1 VLSLLSLEGPLHPH
15 LDSSSSSFLVKPWLA
30 LCTTS
35 AGECRRRGCCCC
47 LLLGRD
53 VTFGCFL
60 FFWYSFSREKCRTL
74 TVTCS
79 ARSALILIRRPARFL
94 NTTMYGLRS
103 SRNRFFSACFS
114 SSLTNPCCLFFFSIQ
129 IRDHTTVCVRFKSSS
144 PPPLFTF
151 QEPPSKEKTNSSDD
165 KQWVLRTTERCR
177 AFSALV
183 CLLHCGITVR
193 LVSWLGFRELPHQQA
208 C

>member
-114 SSLTNPCCLFFFSIQ
+114 SSLILIRAACFSSPYRSEITQ
-129 IRDHTTVCVRFKSSS
+129 PFASDSS
-144 PPPLFTF
+144 PP
-151 QEPPSKEKTNSSDD
+151 
-165 KQWVLRTTERCR
+165 VRHH
-177 AFSALV
+177 
-183 CLLHCGITVR
+183 CLLFKSRHRKRRPIRPTISSGFSGLPSVVALSVPWCVCCTV
-193 LVSWLGFRELPHQQA
+193 VSQSDL
-208 C
+208 